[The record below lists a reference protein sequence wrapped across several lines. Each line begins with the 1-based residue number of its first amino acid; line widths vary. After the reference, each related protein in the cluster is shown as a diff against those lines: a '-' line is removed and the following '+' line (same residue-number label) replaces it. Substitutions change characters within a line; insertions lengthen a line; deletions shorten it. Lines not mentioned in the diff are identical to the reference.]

1 MKKNACLIF
10 ALGTI
15 GIIAILSKVQI
26 PTLCK
31 FQCAQIILTCVG
43 MECCSLLPLI
53 IETENKDY
61 TYNPWLWQTEES
73 EEWRGVQSPRS

>member
-43 MECCSLLPLI
+43 MECCSLLPII

-61 TYNPWLWQTEES
+61 IYEL
-73 EEWRGVQSPRS
+73 